1 MKARNAREPDQ
12 HLAYFDFERGF
23 FRTVEASDSPD
34 EVEIARVIAGAM
46 SSYKF
51 YTRQELE
58 LVGSYSIERKGL
70 GFRRKGSKVWSVTR
84 SEVS

>member
-1 MKARNAREPDQ
+1 MSTLFYEARNAREPDQ

-23 FRTVEASDSPD
+23 FRVVDASDSPD

-46 SSYKF
+46 SHRRKF

-58 LVGSYSIERKGL
+58 LL
-70 GFRRKGSKVWSVTR
+70 ARRKH
-84 SEVS
+84 